1 MNEVFLD
8 DLRDKTHRG
17 MVGQVLSGYHG
28 GGRAYG
34 YRLVPEFDPTKKD
47 AYGRPEHV
55 GTKLAIDEAQ
65 VAIVR
70 RIFRE
75 YADGLS
81 PVKIVEGLNQ
91 EGVPPP
97 GVAFRRK
104 SNLKPTWC
112 CTALYGDPRYGL
124 GLLNN
129 PLYKGEVI
137 WNRTR
142 WEKDPETGR
151 KRRFLRDEREWIR
164 QKAEHLRI
172 VDDALWAR
180 VKARQQTIHRAS
192 AAIRSALHANARTGR
207 RPKYLFSGLLVCGRC
222 GRKFV
227 IVDPT
232 RYGCSGW
239 RYRGESVCDNTIMAS
254 RQVVES
260 VLLEAIQFDLFSEQ
274 GFAIVQQEI
283 VRVLAERRRGRS
295 SELVTANARLR
306 EAEQK
311 IDNIKEAILQGIVTK
326 TTKAMLEEAEAER
339 DRLSQSVRAGRTKA
353 DSVVDFLPN
362 AVEKFKAKLENI
374 GQLRQHEVDKARELL
389 RDVLGSSIILH
400 PTADGVDRFL
410 TAEVSGDYEA
420 LTRLI
425 LGQNKFGG
433 GHPLLPSLTDPIPAV
448 IQGVALIA

>member
-1 MNEVFLD
+1 
-8 DLRDKTHRG
+8 
-17 MVGQVLSGYHG
+17 
-28 GGRAYG
+28 
-34 YRLVPEFDPTKKD
+34 
-47 AYGRPEHV
+47 
-55 GTKLAIDEAQ
+55 
-65 VAIVR
+65 
-70 RIFRE
+70 
-75 YADGLS
+75 
-81 PVKIVEGLNQ
+81 
-91 EGVPPP
+91 
-97 GVAFRRK
+97 
-104 SNLKPTWC
+104 
-112 CTALYGDPRYGL
+112 L

-260 VLLEAIQFDLFSEQ
+260 VLLKTIQFDLFSEQ

-283 VRVLAERRRGRS
+283 LRVLAERRRGRS
-295 SELVTANARLR
+295 SEVVAADARLR
-306 EAEQK
+306 DAEQK
-311 IDNIKEAILQGIVTK
+311 IDNIKNAILQGIVTK
-326 TTKAMLEEAEAER
+326 TTREMLEQAEAER

-389 RDVLGSSIILH
+389 REVLGSSIILH
-400 PTADGVDRFL
+400 PTADGVNRFL
-410 TAEVSGDYEA
+410 TAEVSGDYES

-433 GHPLLPSLTDPIPAV
+433 GHPVLPSLTDPLGIY
-448 IQGVALIA
+448 IQGLVLIA